1 METKALKVKP
11 REKMNIQFMHISIKT
26 DVSRLLKPPEVRI
39 TRVALYQRMSLC
51 APHGFDIMG
60 PIGSGRENGIFP
72 RQNAGH
78 MLSRQFLSCLTV
90 EEVYKFVEMVSNL
103 W

>member
-11 REKMNIQFMHISIKT
+11 REKMNIQVLHISIKT

-39 TRVALYQRMSLC
+39 TGVALYQRMSLC
-51 APHGFDIMG
+51 TPHGFDIMG

-72 RQNAGH
+72 DKMQGTCCRDNFC
-78 MLSRQFLSCLTV
+78 RV
-90 EEVYKFVEMVSNL
+90 
-103 W
+103 